1 MARDGRERFV
11 SAFARFEPEAKAR
24 GPGWLHELRGRA
36 IVRFAERGLPT
47 TRDERWRHTSLA
59 PFERTPFDPAASPRN
74 GVDKD
79 RIRQLCEGID
89 AAARLVFV
97 NGVFAPDLSSTQAF
111 ATSLAAALEARP
123 GEVEP
128 LLAREASEGPF
139 VALNTA
145 FFRDGAFV
153 RIPEKA
159 EIGAPIHLLFVTA
172 ASGGEPPTAH
182 PRNLVLA
189 GRGSRAALLEHYVD
203 LGQGP
208 SFTNAVTDVVAEEG
222 ASIERVKLLEEG
234 EEAFHFARLRARA
247 GRDARLG
254 SHALLLGGGLV
265 RDEVEA
271 LLDAEGI
278 DCTVNGLYV
287 VGGRRHVDNQ
297 TRIDHAR
304 PRCTSRELYKGILDG
319 EGRGVFEGTILVR
332 PDAQRTNAH
341 QSNRNLL
348 LSENALATT
357 RPILEIRAD
366 DVRCKHGAT
375 IGQLEEA
382 PLFYLRARGVGAEEA
397 RALLV
402 YAFAEEVLAPLPV
415 PAVRDRVE
423 RFLRRRL
430 GSPAALLEAR

>member
-1 MARDGRERFV
+1 A
-11 SAFARFEPEAKAR
+11 
-24 GPGWLHELRGRA
+24 
-36 IVRFAERGLPT
+36 
-47 TRDERWRHTSLA
+47 SL
-59 PFERTPFDPAASPRN
+59 ERTSFDPAASPRE
-74 GVDKD
+74 VVEEA
-79 RIRQLCEGID
+79 RIRRLAGGID

-97 NGVFAPDLSSTQAF
+97 NGVFAPGLSSTSDF
-111 ATSLAAALEARP
+111 ATNLAAALEARP
-123 GEVEP
+123 AEVEP
-128 LLAREASEGPF
+128 LLAREGEEGAF

-153 RIPEKA
+153 RIPEGA
-159 EIGAPIHLLFVTA
+159 AIEAPIHLLFVTA
-172 ASGGEPPTAH
+172 AAAEPPTAH
-182 PRNLVLA
+182 PRNLILA
-189 GRGSRAALLEHYVD
+189 GRGSRARILEHYVD
-203 LGQGP
+203 FGPGP
-208 SFTNAVTDVVAEEG
+208 SFTNAVTDCLAGEG
-222 ASIERVKLLEEG
+222 ASIEREKLLEEG
-234 EEAFHFARLRARA
+234 EEAFHFSRFRARP
-247 GRDARLG
+247 GRDARFA

-304 PRCTSRELYKGILDG
+304 PGCTSRELYKGILDG

-375 IGQLEEA
+375 IGPLEEA
-382 PLFYLRARGVGAEEA
+382 PLFYLRSRGVGREEA
-397 RALLV
+397 
-402 YAFAEEVLAPLPV
+402 
-415 PAVRDRVE
+415 
-423 RFLRRRL
+423 
-430 GSPAALLEAR
+430 

>member
-1 MARDGRERFV
+1 MPRDGRDRFV
-11 SAFARFEPEAKAR
+11 TAFARFEPEAKSR
-24 GPGWLHELRGRA
+24 GPAWLHELRGQA
-36 IVRFAERGLPT
+36 MARFAERGLPT
-47 TRDERWRHTSLA
+47 TREERWRHTSLA
-59 PFERTPFDPAASPRN
+59 PLERAPFDPAASPRN
-74 GVDKD
+74 GVDEA
-79 RIRQLCEGID
+79 RIRRLSEGID

-97 NGVFAPDLSSTQAF
+97 NGVFAPGLSSTRDF

-123 GEVEP
+123 AEVEP
-128 LLAREASEGPF
+128 LLAREAEEGPF

-159 EIGAPIHLLFVTA
+159 SIAAPIHLLFVTA
-172 ASGGEPPTAH
+172 GAAGPPSAH
-182 PRNLVLA
+182 PRNLILA
-189 GRGSRAALLEHYVD
+189 GRGSRASILEHYVD
-203 LGQGP
+203 LGPGP
-208 SFTNAVTDVVAEEG
+208 SFTNAVTDLLAEEG
-222 ASIERVKLLEEG
+222 ASIEREKLLEEG
-234 EEAFHFARLRARA
+234 EEAFHFARFRARA
-247 GRDARLG
+247 GRDARLA

-304 PRCTSRELYKGILDG
+304 PGCTSRELYKGILDG
-319 EGRGVFEGTILVR
+319 EGRSVFEGTILVR

-348 LSENALATT
+348 LSEGALATT
-357 RPILEIRAD
+357 RPVLEIRAD

-375 IGQLEEA
+375 IGPLEEA
-382 PLFYLRARGVGAEEA
+382 PFFYLRARGVGEEEA

-402 YAFAEEVLAPLPV
+402 YAFAEEVLALLGV
-415 PAVRDRVE
+415 QAVRDRIG
-423 RFLRRRL
+423 RFLRRQL
-430 GSPAALLEAR
+430 GGTPAPAEVR